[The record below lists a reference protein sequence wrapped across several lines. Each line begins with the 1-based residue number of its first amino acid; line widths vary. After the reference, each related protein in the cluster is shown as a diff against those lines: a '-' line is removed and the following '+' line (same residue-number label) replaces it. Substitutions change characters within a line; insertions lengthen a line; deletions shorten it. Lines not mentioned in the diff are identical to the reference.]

1 MDPYSK
7 ILAALDEID
16 IITKMLPQVE
26 KPSMLEELAARIKS
40 LSEDAQDSAKIQEH
54 DRRCL
59 IKEVWMLREEL
70 ARLK

>member
-26 KPSMLEELAARIKS
+26 KPSMLEELAARIKR
-40 LSEDAQDSAKIQEH
+40 LSEDAKD
-54 DRRCL
+54 
-59 IKEVWMLREEL
+59 
-70 ARLK
+70 